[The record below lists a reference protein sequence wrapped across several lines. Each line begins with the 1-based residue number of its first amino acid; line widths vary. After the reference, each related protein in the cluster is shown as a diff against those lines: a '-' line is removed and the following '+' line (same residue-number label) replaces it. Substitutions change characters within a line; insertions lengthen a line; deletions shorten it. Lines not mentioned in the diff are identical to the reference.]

1 MKNRDLIKKI
11 SSEFNSDE
19 IQVSEY
25 LENIFEAL
33 AAAFIQN
40 KNVNISEFGRFRVKT
55 KQNKDG
61 EKKKTVLFS
70 PVKKFAH
77 DINYNFNEL
86 RPIRIRVI
94 DDKDAADKR
103 SESEHIED
111 EVEEIVLIDFGE
123 EKISESEK
131 AEEVLIPEAGEE
143 EVIPKEEAVKEEEE
157 ILIPEETE
165 EEALIKEETEK
176 EVEVLIPEK
185 TPGEISEE
193 IIPEDIDE
201 IIKQIITKEEISAT
215 GEAEEKTEAG
225 EEVTD
230 VTVVQGR
237 IMENLT
243 LISIPEIRFDE
254 LEERIRLQETVYK
267 DHKIVSE
274 AITII
279 KTKEAA
285 EEIPAVV
292 TEEVKTEVIGGDI
305 PDIKTGE
312 EIIEYEEPEEAE
324 IKEIERPAD
333 IFHEEEEEEYKGPG
347 EPETKEIERPADIFH
362 EEEEEVST
370 IGTGLTESV
379 EKEGVPKTSLE
390 LEAELLKMLEE
401 RKKILEEI
409 RKLEDAE
416 ADEIIDIDKKQEI
429 NAAEKP
435 NLFEESIIDLS
446 KQNVFVDE
454 SGNVFE
460 GLLKDFENQP
470 EIKEGEEKTTEEP
483 VTGEISVSEKEEEIK
498 EDIKEEVSEESE
510 EKEIKEEVIKRDS
523 EPLPEIGEEYSQD
536 KDMNDL
542 VGLFNSI
549 YGGSGEDLAQAET
562 EVSAGAGSEEMK
574 IFDKLLDE
582 QVKEEKLLKE
592 PTEKSDSEKE
602 LMTFNELES
611 MFVDFKTEK
620 TEDIKAVKDEEI
632 VLPVKKTD
640 TIKTYDDIFNLV
652 EPNGKNKEKETAEV
666 KKEEPEKRYSLTLK
680 LVIGIMLLI
689 VVIFVSVI
697 FYQNVIRKASEE
709 SPQTQLIPSDS
720 TNTSGSDSVIFADT
734 NKIVDASEE
743 EVVYD
748 DSSFVIK
755 YSEKGFF
762 LQFGKFENQFE
773 LAKKIKEL
781 KDKNI
786 TMSYEEVK
794 LGDKQYYRIKAGPY
808 KTLKEAKAIIPKL

>member
-11 SSEFNSDE
+11 SNEFNSDE

-25 LENIFEAL
+25 LENILEAL

-40 KNVNISEFGRFRVKT
+40 KNVNISEFGRFRIKT

-61 EKKKTVLFS
+61 EKQKTVLFS
-70 PVKKFAH
+70 PVKKFANE
-77 DINYNFNEL
+77 INYNFSEL
-86 RPIRIRVI
+86 RPVQMRLI
-94 DDKDAADKR
+94 DERDTAERR
-103 SESEHIED
+103 SDTEYTED
-111 EVEEIVLIDFGE
+111 EVEELVLIDFGE
-123 EKISESEK
+123 EKISKPEK
-131 AEEVLIPEAGEE
+131 AEEILIAESEEE
-143 EVIPKEEAVKEEEE
+143 EVIPKEETVKEEEE
-157 ILIPEETE
+157 VLIPEETE
-165 EEALIKEETEK
+165 GEALIKEETEK
-176 EVEVLIPEK
+176 EEEILIPEK
-185 TPGEISEE
+185 TADEISEE

-201 IIKQIITKEEISAT
+201 IIRQIITKEEISAT
-215 GEAEEKTEAG
+215 GETEEKPEVGEEKTE
-225 EEVTD
+225 VIIMQD
-230 VTVVQGR
+230 R
-237 IMENLT
+237 IMANLT

-254 LEERIRLQETVYK
+254 LEERIRLKETAYK

-279 KTKEAA
+279 KPKETA
-285 EEIPAVV
+285 EEIPADV
-292 TEEVKTEVIGGDI
+292 TEEVKTEVIAEDI
-305 PDIKTGE
+305 PDIKSGE
-312 EIIEYEEPEEAE
+312 EIIEYEEPEETE

-333 IFHEEEEEEYKGPG
+333 IFHEEEEEVQS
-347 EPETKEIERPADIFH
+347 IA
-362 EEEEEVST
+362 
-370 IGTGLTESV
+370 TGLTESI
-379 EKEGVPKTSLE
+379 EKEETSKTSLE
-390 LEAELLKMLEE
+390 LEAELLRMLDE

-416 ADEIIDIDKKQEI
+416 ADEIIDIDKKQAI
-429 NAAEKP
+429 NADEKP
-435 NLFEESIIDLS
+435 NLFEENIIDLS

-470 EIKEGEEKTTEEP
+470 ETIEEEEKTTEEP
-483 VTGEISVSEKEEEIK
+483 VKGEISVSEKEEEIK
-498 EDIKEEVSEESE
+498 EDIKEEVTEESE
-510 EKEIKEEVIKRDS
+510 EKEIKGEEVKRDS
-523 EPLPEIGEEYSQD
+523 ESVPEIGAEHSQD

-542 VGLFNSI
+542 EGLFNSI
-549 YGGSGEDLAQAET
+549 YGGSGEDLAQTET
-562 EVSAGAGSEEMK
+562 GVSAGTGNEEMK

-582 QVKEEKLLKE
+582 QVKEEELLKG

-602 LMTFNELES
+602 LKTFNELES

-620 TEDIKAVKDEEI
+620 TEEIKTVKDEEI

-652 EPNGKNKEKETAEV
+652 EPNGKKEEEKTKEV
-666 KKEEPEKRYSLTLK
+666 KKEEPEKRFSLTLR
-680 LVIGIMLLI
+680 LVIGIILLI
-689 VVIFVSVI
+689 VIIFVSVI

-720 TNTSGSDSVIFADT
+720 TKTSGSDSVIFADT

-755 YSEKGFF
+755 YSEEGFF
-762 LQFGKFENQFE
+762 VQFGKFENQFE

-794 LGDKQYYRIKAGPY
+794 LEDKQYYRIKAGPY
-808 KTLKEAKAIIPKL
+808 KTLREAKAIIPKL

>member
-11 SSEFNSDE
+11 SNEFNSDE

-33 AAAFIQN
+33 AAAFVQN

-61 EKKKTVLFS
+61 ERERTVIFS
-70 PVKKFAH
+70 PVKKFANE
-77 DINYNFNEL
+77 INYNFSEL
-86 RPIRIRVI
+86 RPVQMRVMSER
-94 DDKDAADKR
+94 DTAERR
-103 SESEHIED
+103 SDTEYTED
-111 EVEEIVLIDFGE
+111 EAEEIVLIDFGE
-123 EKISESEK
+123 EKISEPEK
-131 AEEVLIPEAGEE
+131 AEEILIPESVEEEAIHKEEAMKEEEEVLIPE
-143 EVIPKEEAVKEEEE
+143 
-157 ILIPEETE
+157 ETE
-165 EEALIKEETEK
+165 VEALIKEETEK
-176 EVEVLIPEK
+176 EEEILIFEK
-185 TPGEISEE
+185 TAGEISEE

-201 IIKQIITKEEISAT
+201 IIRQIILNEEISAT
-215 GEAEEKTEAG
+215 GEAEEKTEVG

-230 VTVVQGR
+230 VTVMQDR
-237 IMENLT
+237 IMANLT
-243 LISIPEIRFDE
+243 SISIPEIRFDE
-254 LEERIRLQETVYK
+254 LEESIRLQETAYK
-267 DHKIVSE
+267 DQKIVSE
-274 AITII
+274 AITVI
-279 KTKEAA
+279 KPKETS
-285 EEIPAVV
+285 EGIPADI
-292 TEEVKTEVIGGDI
+292 TEGVKTEVIAEDI

-312 EIIEYEEPEEAE
+312 EITEYEEPEETGTR
-324 IKEIERPAD
+324 EIERPAD
-333 IFHEEEEEEYKGPG
+333 IFHEEEEEYR
-347 EPETKEIERPADIFH
+347 EPEGKETKEIERPADIFH
-362 EEEEEVST
+362 EEEEEVPT
-370 IGTGLTESV
+370 TDTGLTESV
-379 EKEGVPKTSLE
+379 EKEEASKTSLE
-390 LEAELLKMLEE
+390 LEAELIRMLEE

-416 ADEIIDIDKKQEI
+416 SDEIIDIDKKQKI
-429 NAAEKP
+429 NADEKP

-454 SGNVFE
+454 NGNVFK

-470 EIKEGEEKTTEEP
+470 GITGEEEKTTEEP
-483 VTGEISVSEKEEEIK
+483 VTGEVSVSEKEEEVK
-498 EDIKEEVSEESE
+498 EDIKEEVTEESE
-510 EKEIKEEVIKRDS
+510 EKETKEEEVKRDS
-523 EPLPEIGEEYSQD
+523 EFVPEIGEEYSRD

-542 VGLFNSI
+542 EGLFNSI
-549 YGGSGEDLAQAET
+549 YGGSGEDSAQTET
-562 EVSAGAGSEEMK
+562 GVSAGTGSEEIK
-574 IFDKLLDE
+574 IFDRLLDE
-582 QVKEEKLLKE
+582 QVKEEELLKE

-602 LMTFNELES
+602 LKTFNELES

-620 TEDIKAVKDEEI
+620 TEDTKAKKDEEI

-652 EPNGKNKEKETAEV
+652 EPNGKKKEEETTEV
-666 KKEEPEKRYSLTLK
+666 KKEEPEKRFSLTLK
-680 LVIGIMLLI
+680 LVIGIILLI
-689 VVIFVSVI
+689 VIIFVSVI

-720 TNTSGSDSVIFADT
+720 TKTSGSDSVIFADT
-734 NKIVDASEE
+734 NKVVDASDE

-762 LQFGKFENQFE
+762 VQFGKFENQFE